1 MNSTVNY
8 NTNWRKVASTIYKK
22 PIDSKI
28 YGTVE
33 LDVTDLEKYIS
44 KKRKEGVKTT
54 LTYIL
59 TLIIGRAIREEVP
72 ELNTFVKRGKIVQR
86 EQVDA
91 TVSVLL
97 PGGQMG
103 SVKVENADQLTI
115 AELSDGMAKKISDS
129 RKGDENDTMQSKSLL
144 ANIPWPFRNWFFK
157 IYHTVT
163 IKWGISLPGLGLD
176 SNSFGSYV
184 VSNIGSVGLDTGYAS
199 LLPSSNVSVVWIL
212 GSIVKKPVVVNDEIV
227 PRRILALSAT
237 LDHRVVD
244 GSHGGRVFR
253 LIKYYIKHPEEL
265 EVKPDKSKAAF

>member
-1 MNSTVNY
+1 MVSSAKY

-33 LDVTDLEKYIS
+33 LDVTDLEKFIA

-54 LTYIL
+54 LTYMM
-59 TLIIGRAIREEVP
+59 TLIVGRAIREDVP
-72 ELNTFVKRGKIVQR
+72 ELNTYVKRGKIMQR

-103 SVKVENADQLTI
+103 SVKVENADQLTV
-115 AELSDGMAKKISDS
+115 AELSDGMAQKISDS
-129 RKGDENDTMQSKSLL
+129 RKGDENDTMQSKSML
-144 ANIPWPFRNWFFK
+144 ANVPWPFRNWLFK
-157 IYHTVT
+157 LYRTVT
-163 IKWGISLPGLGLD
+163 IHWGISLPGMGLD

-184 VSNIGSVGLDTGYAS
+184 ISNIGSVGLDTGFGS

-212 GSIVKKPVVVNDEIV
+212 GSINKKPVIIDDEIV
-227 PRRILALSAT
+227 PRRIMALSAT

-244 GSHGGRVFR
+244 GSHGGRMFR
-253 LIKYYIKHPEEL
+253 KIKYYVKHPEKL
-265 EVKPDKSKAAF
+265 EQRPDKAKAAF